1 MVRVGIFGAT
11 GYAGFELLGIL
22 KRHPDAQVVF
32 ASSATYA
39 GHRYSDVYPCLHD
52 DTLVA
57 PDDAPVSET
66 DLVFLCTPHAA
77 SAPFAQRV
85 LGAGARCVDLSAD
98 FRLRDR
104 ATYEAWYGPHAAPE
118 LLPEAVYG
126 LTEIYRNQISQ
137 CRLVANPGCYPT
149 GPLLALYPMLEK
161 GIVRGEKVIIDA
173 KSGASGAGAK
183 PSDKT
188 RFVTVN
194 ENFSAYKVGRAH
206 RHVPEIEQELRRYG
220 KRDIKAI
227 FAPHLLPVE
236 RGILSNIYV
245 SVDPDWS
252 QSQILAL
259 WSETYADEPFV
270 HVLPGDSLPTLAH
283 VAHTNYCYVGLSP
296 AGLPGEWVV
305 TTALDNLVKGA
316 AGQAVQNA
324 NVMFGLDETSGLL
337 P

>member
-22 KRHPDAQVVF
+22 KRYPDAQVVF

-126 LTEIYRNQISQ
+126 LTEIYRAQISQ
-137 CRLVANPGCYPT
+137 SRLVANPGCYPT

-188 RFVTVN
+188 HFVTVN

-206 RHVPEIEQELRRYG
+206 RHVPEIEQELQRYG

-227 FAPHLLPVE
+227 LAPHLLPVE

-283 VAHTNYCYVGLSP
+283 VARTNYCYMGLSP